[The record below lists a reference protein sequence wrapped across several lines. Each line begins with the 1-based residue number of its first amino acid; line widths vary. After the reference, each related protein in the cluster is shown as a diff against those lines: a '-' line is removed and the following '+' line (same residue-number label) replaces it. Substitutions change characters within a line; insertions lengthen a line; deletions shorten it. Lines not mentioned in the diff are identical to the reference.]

1 MCVWGLARS
10 LVESDVSIRKNK
22 ASILRLA
29 GRTFVRQWN
38 IFCEMYRK
46 CILRETMVDVC
57 WYVDSDTDCHWM
69 CGDSLIV
76 TVLCSWRK
84 LSILK
89 CTVILEPDFVT
100 SCCNMQMGTNG
111 SEEDA
116 QFGNKVI
123 LLPSAV

>member
-1 MCVWGLARS
+1 
-10 LVESDVSIRKNK
+10 
-22 ASILRLA
+22 
-29 GRTFVRQWN
+29 
-38 IFCEMYRK
+38 MYRK
-46 CILRETMVDVC
+46 CILRETTVDVC
-57 WYVDSDTDCHWM
+57 GYVDTDCHWM

-123 LLPSAV
+123 PLCCLILPSETNCKVRFIGCGIKGKNGADD